1 MRRIDNTTG
10 LMCVDTLQ
18 INTYQTPAQQT
29 DGLHTEAKQNIN
41 TGLLRLIINPNT
53 HAHTDII
60 DNANQSITSCID
72 VLAQADIND
81 YTVSRL
87 DLAYNMLNAGAFT
100 EYEKLNRLLLMMIA
114 YQYSDDNLI
123 FVYDQLNQL
132 KSIKIINQYFDVENY
147 DKQREEPDGTITNR
161 LEFRFKRLRAEN
173 IDEAYTAAYNK
184 LIKLIDKCITRQNY
198 DAVMDRCTMQLL
210 TQLANQAEET
220 RHKTVEKV
228 LFKEHEKL
236 IFNADQLSV
245 FFEAIE
251 KHDPHR
257 KAQTFMR
264 LNNVERISYNM
275 LQNYANELKKAAKKF
290 IKNTSKIVTFA
301 EKFTA

>member
-1 MRRIDNTTG
+1 MRKTEG
-10 LMCVDTLQ
+10 FMCCDTIQ

-29 DGLHTEAKQNIN
+29 DGLHAEARQNIN

-53 HAHTDII
+53 HVHTDII

-87 DLAYNMLNAGAFT
+87 DLAYNMFNTGAFT
-100 EYEKLNRLLLMMIA
+100 EFEKLNRLLLMMIA
-114 YQYSDDNLI
+114 HQYNDDNLI
-123 FVYDQLNQL
+123 FVYDQLHQL
-132 KSIKIINQYFDVENY
+132 KSAKIINQYFDLENY
-147 DKQREEPDGTITNR
+147 DKSREEPDGAITNR
-161 LEFRFKRLRAEN
+161 LEFRFKRLKAKN
-173 IDEAYTAAYNK
+173 IDEAYTAAYNR
-184 LIKLIDKCITRQNY
+184 LIKLIDKCVTRQNY
-198 DAVMDRCTMQLL
+198 DAVMDKCTMQLL
-210 TQLANQAEET
+210 TQLANQTEET
-220 RHKTVEKV
+220 RHKTIEKV

-236 IFNADQLSV
+236 IFNANQLTV
-245 FFEAIE
+245 FFEAID

-275 LQNYANELKKAAKKF
+275 LHNYANQLKKAAEKF
-290 IKNTSKIVTFA
+290 IKSTSKIVTFE

>member
-87 DLAYNMLNAGAFT
+87 DLAYNMLNTGAFT

-114 YQYSDDNLI
+114 NQYSDDNLI
-123 FVYDQLNQL
+123 FVYDQLDQL
-132 KSIKIINQYFDVENY
+132 KSIKIINQYFDAENY
-147 DKQREEPDGTITNR
+147 DKSREEPDGTITNR
-161 LEFRFKRLRAEN
+161 LEFRFKRLKAEN

-210 TQLANQAEET
+210 TQLANQTEET
-220 RHKTVEKV
+220 RHKTIEKV

-236 IFNADQLSV
+236 IFNANQLSI
-245 FFEAIE
+245 FYEAIE

-275 LQNYANELKKAAKKF
+275 IKNYANELKKAAKKF
-290 IKNTSKIVTFA
+290 IKNTAKSVTFE

>member
-1 MRRIDNTTG
+1 MRRTEDTTG
-10 LMCVDTLQ
+10 IICVDTIQ

-29 DGLHTEAKQNIN
+29 DGLHTEAKQNIS

-72 VLAQADIND
+72 VLAQADISD

-87 DLAYNMLNAGAFT
+87 DFAYNMFNAGAFK
-100 EYEKLNRLLLMMIA
+100 EHEKLNRLFLMMIA
-114 YQYSDDNLI
+114 NQYSDDNLI

-132 KSIKIINQYFDVENY
+132 KSMKIINQYFDAENY
-147 DKQREEPDGTITNR
+147 DKSREEPDGAITNR

-173 IDEAYTAAYNK
+173 LDEAYTAAYNR

-198 DAVMDRCTMQLL
+198 DAVMEKCTMQLL
-210 TQLANQAEET
+210 TQLAYQTEET
-220 RHKTVEKV
+220 RHKTIEKV

-236 IFNADQLSV
+236 IFNANQLTV
-245 FFEAIE
+245 FYEAID
-251 KHDPHR
+251 KHNPHR

-264 LNNVERISYNM
+264 LNNVERISYTM
-275 LQNYANELKKAAKKF
+275 IKDYANQLKKAAKKF
-290 IKNTSKIVTFA
+290 IKSTSKIVTFE
-301 EKFTA
+301 EKITA

>member
-1 MRRIDNTTG
+1 MRRTEG
-10 LMCVDTLQ
+10 FMCCDTLQ

-29 DGLHTEAKQNIN
+29 DGLHTEARQNIN

-87 DLAYNMLNAGAFT
+87 DLAYNMLNTGAFKDF
-100 EYEKLNRLLLMMIA
+100 EKLNRLLLMMIA
-114 YQYSDDNLI
+114 NQYNDDNLI
-123 FVYDQLNQL
+123 FVYDQTDQL
-132 KSIKIINQYFDVENY
+132 KSIKIINQYFDAENY
-147 DKQREEPDGTITNR
+147 DKSREEPDGTITNR
-161 LEFRFKRLRAEN
+161 LEFRFKRLRAAN
-173 IDEAYTAAYNK
+173 IDEAYTAAYIK
-184 LIKLIDKCITRQNY
+184 LIKLIDKCITRPNY
-198 DAVMDRCTMQLL
+198 DAVMDKCTMQLL

-220 RHKTVEKV
+220 RHKTIEKV

-264 LNNVERISYNM
+264 LNNVEKVSYNM
-275 LQNYANELKKAAKKF
+275 IKNYANELKKAAKKF
-290 IKNTSKIVTFA
+290 IKNTSKIVTFE

>member
-1 MRRIDNTTG
+1 MRRTEG
-10 LMCVDTLQ
+10 FMCCDTLQ

-29 DGLHTEAKQNIN
+29 DGLHTEARQNIN

-87 DLAYNMLNAGAFT
+87 DLAYNMLHNRAFK

-114 YQYSDDNLI
+114 NQYSDDNLI

-147 DKQREEPDGTITNR
+147 DKQREEPDGAITNR
-161 LEFRFKRLRAEN
+161 LEFRFKRLRAAN
-173 IDEAYTAAYNK
+173 IDEAYTAAYIK
-184 LIKLIDKCITRQNY
+184 LIKLIDKCMTRQNY

-220 RHKTVEKV
+220 RHKTIEKV

-251 KHDPHR
+251 KNNPHR

-290 IKNTSKIVTFA
+290 SKNTEKIVTF
-301 EKFTA
+301 EKKFTA

>member
-1 MRRIDNTTG
+1 MRKTEG
-10 LMCVDTLQ
+10 FMCCDTIQ

-29 DGLHTEAKQNIN
+29 DGLHAEARQNIN

-87 DLAYNMLNAGAFT
+87 DLAYNMFNTGTFT
-100 EYEKLNRLLLMMIA
+100 EFEKLNRLFLMMVA
-114 YQYSDDNLI
+114 HQYNDNNLI
-123 FVYDQLNQL
+123 FVYDQLHQL
-132 KSIKIINQYFDVENY
+132 KSAKIINQYFDLENY
-147 DKQREEPDGTITNR
+147 DKSREEPDGAITNR
-161 LEFRFKRLRAEN
+161 LEFRFKRLRAKN
-173 IDEAYTAAYNK
+173 IDEAYTAAYNR

-198 DAVMDRCTMQLL
+198 DAVMDKCTMQLL
-210 TQLANQAEET
+210 TQLANQTEET
-220 RHKTVEKV
+220 RHKTIEKV
-228 LFKEHEKL
+228 LFKDHEKL
-236 IFNADQLSV
+236 IFNANQLTV
-245 FFEAIE
+245 FYEAID

-275 LQNYANELKKAAKKF
+275 LQNYANQLKKAAEKF
-290 IKNTSKIVTFA
+290 IKSTSKIVTFE

>member
-1 MRRIDNTTG
+1 MRRTEDTTG
-10 LMCVDTLQ
+10 LICVDTIQ

-29 DGLHTEAKQNIN
+29 DGLHAEAKQNIN

-72 VLAQADIND
+72 VLAQADISD

-87 DLAYNMLNAGAFT
+87 DLAYNMFNTGAFKDF
-100 EYEKLNRLLLMMIA
+100 EKLNRLFLMMIA
-114 YQYSDDNLI
+114 NQYSDDNLI

-132 KSIKIINQYFDVENY
+132 KSAKIINQYFDVENY
-147 DKQREEPDGTITNR
+147 DKSREEPDGAITNR

-173 IDEAYTAAYNK
+173 LDEAYTAAYNR

-198 DAVMDRCTMQLL
+198 DAVMEKCTMQLL
-210 TQLANQAEET
+210 TQLANQTEET
-220 RHKTVEKV
+220 RHKTIEKV

-236 IFNADQLSV
+236 IFNANQLTV
-245 FFEAIE
+245 FYEAIG

-275 LQNYANELKKAAKKF
+275 IKNYANQLKKAAEKF
-290 IKNTSKIVTFA
+290 IKSTSKIVTFE
-301 EKFTA
+301 EKITA

>member
-1 MRRIDNTTG
+1 MRKTEG
-10 LMCVDTLQ
+10 FMCCDTIQ

-29 DGLHTEAKQNIN
+29 DGLHAEARQNIN

-87 DLAYNMLNAGAFT
+87 DLAYNMFNTGTFT
-100 EYEKLNRLLLMMIA
+100 EFEKLNRLFLMMVA
-114 YQYSDDNLI
+114 HQYNDDNLI
-123 FVYDQLNQL
+123 FVYDQLHQL
-132 KSIKIINQYFDVENY
+132 KSAKIINQYFDLENY
-147 DKQREEPDGTITNR
+147 DKSREEPDGAITNR
-161 LEFRFKRLRAEN
+161 LEFRFKRLRAKN
-173 IDEAYTAAYNK
+173 IDEAYTAAYNR

-198 DAVMDRCTMQLL
+198 DAVMDKCTMQLL
-210 TQLANQAEET
+210 TQLANQTEET
-220 RHKTVEKV
+220 RHKTIEKV
-228 LFKEHEKL
+228 LFKDHEKL
-236 IFNADQLSV
+236 IFNANQLTV
-245 FFEAIE
+245 FYEAID

-275 LQNYANELKKAAKKF
+275 LQNYANQLKKAAEKF
-290 IKNTSKIVTFA
+290 IKSTSKIVTFE

>member
-1 MRRIDNTTG
+1 MRKTEG
-10 LMCVDTLQ
+10 FMCCDTIQ

-29 DGLHTEAKQNIN
+29 DGLHAKAKQNIN

-72 VLAQADIND
+72 VLAQADISD

-87 DLAYNMLNAGAFT
+87 DLAYNMFNVGAFK
-100 EYEKLNRLLLMMIA
+100 EHEKLNRLFLMMIA
-114 YQYSDDNLI
+114 NQYSDDNLI

-132 KSIKIINQYFDVENY
+132 KSMKIINQYFDAENY
-147 DKQREEPDGTITNR
+147 DKSREEPDGAITNR

-173 IDEAYTAAYNK
+173 LDEAYTAAYNR

-198 DAVMDRCTMQLL
+198 KAVMEKCTMQLL
-210 TQLANQAEET
+210 TQLANQTEET
-220 RHKTVEKV
+220 RHKTIEKV

-236 IFNADQLSV
+236 IFNANQLTV
-245 FFEAIE
+245 FYEAID

-275 LQNYANELKKAAKKF
+275 IENYANQLKKAAEKF
-290 IKNTSKIVTFA
+290 IKSTSKIVTFE
-301 EKFTA
+301 EKITA

>member
-1 MRRIDNTTG
+1 MRRTEG
-10 LMCVDTLQ
+10 FMCCDTLQ

-29 DGLHTEAKQNIN
+29 DGLHAEAKQNIN

-87 DLAYNMLNAGAFT
+87 DLAYNMFNTGAFK

-114 YQYSDDNLI
+114 NQYSDDNLI
-123 FVYDQLNQL
+123 FVYDQTDQL
-132 KSIKIINQYFDVENY
+132 KSIKIINQYFDAENY
-147 DKQREEPDGTITNR
+147 DKSREEPDGTITNR

-173 IDEAYTAAYNK
+173 IDEAYTAAHNK

-236 IFNADQLSV
+236 IFNADQLTV
-245 FFEAIE
+245 FYEAIE

-290 IKNTSKIVTFA
+290 IKNTSKTVTFE

>member
-1 MRRIDNTTG
+1 MRTTDNTTG
-10 LMCVDTLQ
+10 LICVDTLQ

-29 DGLHTEAKQNIN
+29 DGLHTEARQNIN

-60 DNANQSITSCID
+60 DNAEQSITSCID
-72 VLAQADIND
+72 MLAQADIND

-87 DLAYNMLNAGAFT
+87 DLAYNMFNTGAFKD
-100 EYEKLNRLLLMMIA
+100 YEKLNRLLLMMIA
-114 YQYSDDNLI
+114 NQYSDDNLI
-123 FVYDQLNQL
+123 FVYDQLDQL
-132 KSIKIINQYFDVENY
+132 KSVKIINQYFDAESY
-147 DKQREEPDGTITNR
+147 DKNREEPDGAITNR
-161 LEFRFKRLRAEN
+161 LEFRLKRLGAQN
-173 IDEAYTAAYNK
+173 IDEAYTAAYNR
-184 LIKLIDKCITRQNY
+184 LIKLLDKCITRKNY
-198 DAVMDRCTMQLL
+198 DAVMDKCTMQLL
-210 TQLANQAEET
+210 TQLAEHTEET
-220 RHKTVEKV
+220 RHKTIEKV
-228 LFKEHEKL
+228 LYKEHEKL
-236 IFNADQLSV
+236 IFNADQLSQ

-275 LQNYANELKKAAKKF
+275 IINYANQLKKAAKKF
-290 IKNTSKIVTFA
+290 IKNTSKTVTFA

>member
-1 MRRIDNTTG
+1 MRRTEDTTG
-10 LMCVDTLQ
+10 LICVDTIQ

-29 DGLHTEAKQNIN
+29 DGLHAEAKQNIN

-72 VLAQADIND
+72 VLAQADISD

-87 DLAYNMLNAGAFT
+87 DFAYNMFNTGAFKNF
-100 EYEKLNRLLLMMIA
+100 EKLNRLFLMIIA
-114 YQYSDDNLI
+114 NQYSDDNLI

-132 KSIKIINQYFDVENY
+132 KSAKIINQYFDAENY
-147 DKQREEPDGTITNR
+147 DKNREEPDGAITNR
-161 LEFRFKRLRAEN
+161 LEFRFKRLRAKN
-173 IDEAYTAAYNK
+173 IDEAYTAAYNRF
-184 LIKLIDKCITRQNY
+184 IKLIDKCITRQNY
-198 DAVMDRCTMQLL
+198 DAVMEKCTMQLL
-210 TQLANQAEET
+210 TQLANQTEET

-228 LFKEHEKL
+228 LFKEREQL
-236 IFNADQLSV
+236 IFNAEQLTI
-245 FFEAIE
+245 FYGAIDKNE
-251 KHDPHR
+251 PRR

-275 LQNYANELKKAAKKF
+275 IKNYANQLKKAAEKF
-290 IKNTSKIVTFA
+290 IKSTSKIVTFE
-301 EKFTA
+301 EKITA